1 MSRSEYMH
9 PAPASSAQA
18 LRTLAADPRM
28 GLALTLLSA
37 LLALWSVYRIGVW
50 FVYHLRRAAEAWV
63 GGSGKKKKLSDGE
76 EEEEHDAR
84 RVRMPYDRQ

>member
-9 PAPASSAQA
+9 PAPASSTQA

-28 GLALTLLSA
+28 GMALTLLSA

-50 FVYHLRRAAEAWV
+50 IVYHLRRAAEAWV
-63 GGSGKKKKLSDGE
+63 GGGKKKKLSDGE
-76 EEEEHDAR
+76 EEEDHDTR
-84 RVRMPYDRQ
+84 RVRMPRGRH